1 MHAIRG
7 SWVGQTFALARCHN
21 SGEKKARSR
30 PSKEERKELVV
41 SFIKKYQLSNKGDF
55 PSLTVTKREVGGSF
69 YTIREIVRE
78 IIQENRVLG
87 PAKSKIDEQDAD
99 NFFDHH
105 PLGSVAM
112 EPDIPTG
119 SSNGPHIVDTS
130 ILPNTPQNTVESQ
143 FSGIS
148 EKCQEL
154 DNQKLDDGIIV
165 NGNFYQSERTQ
176 GFGGKLENEPPI
188 VRGDDILEK
197 AVVIPKAKTS
207 PLAADIIIETF
218 PIKPVTNTIALD
230 GDSGEPR
237 VIAGTLEE
245 NESVNMNVETVNSV
259 DILNTEDVQE
269 KSSKFVDEK
278 TNLNAED
285 EEADS
290 SPEILNHSAREI
302 STVLRVDDDRTDL
315 EKKDILPAEIHGV
328 SHDCRYITPL
338 GTVLLPP
345 RRIAAIAL
353 ALFDSICQPKK
364 QHTSVPN
371 GTENLNPTLSGGFQV
386 QSISEEVIATEKK
399 SGIQNSSS
407 SKKSSDPTLDRISL
421 ESWEANTD
429 RSGGPQTNNLL
440 EFVKACI
447 TAFVKFWSE

>member
-315 EKKDILPAEIHGV
+315 EKKDILPAEIH
-328 SHDCRYITPL
+328 
-338 GTVLLPP
+338 
-345 RRIAAIAL
+345 
-353 ALFDSICQPKK
+353 
-364 QHTSVPN
+364 HTSVPN